1 MEKTLFRSSSLD
13 LSLFTPSASPLFRS
27 FRPSYLF
34 APPFDRVGC
43 SLLPCGTS
51 GRAPPHFPPLP
62 LSSSSSF
69 PPCWPCRPSWMSA
82 PSPWSLLPQPLLSS
96 SSGALGT
103 SLVQRKSRSRRSR
116 WTVALGG
123 KVCPPLL
130 PPFPRLLL
138 LDFRRKPRRRPWE
151 SPRCS
156 SLVSR
161 WGWRVSALP
170 CRYSLSVTP
179 QLGWGGVQG
188 PGCASLSRNSPKI
201 LVPAISLGG

>member
-13 LSLFTPSASPLFRS
+13 LSLFTPIAFPLFLS
-27 FRPSYLF
+27 SRPSLLF
-34 APPFDRVGC
+34 APPLDRGAC
-43 SLLPCGTS
+43 PLLLCGAS
-51 GRAPPHFPPLP
+51 GRAPSRFPHLSLP
-62 LSSSSSF
+62 SFSSF
-69 PPCWPCRPSWMSA
+69 APCWSCHPSWMSA

-103 SLVQRKSRSRRSR
+103 SLVQRKSRNRRSP
-116 WTVALGG
+116 WTVALGW
-123 KVCPPLL
+123 KVCPPPL

-138 LDFRRKPRRRPWE
+138 LVFRRKPRRRPWE

-188 PGCASLSRNSPKI
+188 PGCASLPRNSPKI
-201 LVPAISLGG
+201 LVPVISLGG